1 MANFEDD
8 ESTHES
14 HMNFERW
21 WLLSYFYLEKIIKSC
36 EYLITFSSV
45 LEVLLSGPIT
55 LRNSC
60 YTGVCFE
67 THSMRCNVENIDFIM
82 LVKVV

>member
-1 MANFEDD
+1 M
-8 ESTHES
+8 
-14 HMNFERW
+14 
-21 WLLSYFYLEKIIKSC
+21 
-36 EYLITFSSV
+36 TFSSV
-45 LEVLLSGPIT
+45 LEMLLSGPIT

-67 THSMRCNVENIDFIM
+67 THSMRCNVENIDFII

>member
-1 MANFEDD
+1 M
-8 ESTHES
+8 
-14 HMNFERW
+14 
-21 WLLSYFYLEKIIKSC
+21 
-36 EYLITFSSV
+36 TFSSV
-45 LEVLLSGPIT
+45 LEMLLSGLIT

-67 THSMRCNVENIDFIM
+67 SHSMRCNVENIDFII